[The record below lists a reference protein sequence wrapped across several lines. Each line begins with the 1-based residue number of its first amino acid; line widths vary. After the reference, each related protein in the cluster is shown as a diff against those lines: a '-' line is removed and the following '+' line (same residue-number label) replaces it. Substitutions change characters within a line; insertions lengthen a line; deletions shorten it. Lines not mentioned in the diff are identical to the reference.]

1 VEADET
7 LRSQVKIIGIG
18 IGNSDFEV
26 GFFRKTYKVPFP
38 LFSDGDFTVHKQIG
52 EVRTPFFIVV
62 QKDPDGRQRVAMTK
76 LGGFFSVESFL
87 EKIVASTNLQ
97 QGGKP

>member
-1 VEADET
+1 VEADKS

-18 IGNSDFEV
+18 IGNSNFEV

-38 LFSDGDFTVHKQIG
+38 LFPDGDFTIHQQLG
-52 EVRTPFFIVV
+52 EVRTPFFIVA

-76 LGGFFSVESFL
+76 LGGFFTVESFL
-87 EKIVASTNLQ
+87 EKIVASTKLQ
-97 QGGKP
+97 QGGTP